1 MNDRIHDDAN
11 YNNDDADDG
20 DNDDDASSSLI
31 QFVPSDNQRT
41 TVRIYF
47 YIIVAIT
54 LFFSESNQ
62 IKFDSFRS
70 DPNIQSLRSD
80 SIFDAQ
86 VYYRIIV
93 TRSAGFYWNRT
104 DAAFFLDCYLARPG
118 SSHEDHDL
126 SVS

>member
-1 MNDRIHDDAN
+1 MNDRIHDDEN

-47 YIIVAIT
+47 YTIVAIT
-54 LFFSESNQ
+54 LFFSQSNQ

-80 SIFDAQ
+80 SMHKYTIE
-86 VYYRIIV
+86 
-93 TRSAGFYWNRT
+93 
-104 DAAFFLDCYLARPG
+104 L
-118 SSHEDHDL
+118 
-126 SVS
+126 